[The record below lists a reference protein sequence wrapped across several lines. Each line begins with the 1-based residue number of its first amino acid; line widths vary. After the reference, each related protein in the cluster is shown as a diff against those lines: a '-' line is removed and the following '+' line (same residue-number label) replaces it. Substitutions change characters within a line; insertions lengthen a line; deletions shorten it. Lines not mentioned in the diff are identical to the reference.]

1 RLAGGDQ
8 EVHLV
13 VALAEPDRD
22 RHARANHAVGAGRA
36 ADARVLKYVLQDD
49 DPRLDLALLGLGRVV
64 PAVLAQVAFFPG
76 RLDLLRD
83 IDAPR
88 SGEVVKFGLEPVVRL
103 LGQPGDAVVA
113 RLSHGHS

>member
-1 RLAGGDQ
+1 MAAPSGDLG
-8 EVHLV
+8 EWTSIGDPLSSREASRKVTSSSSF
-13 VALAEPDRD
+13 EPDRD
-22 RHARANHAVGAGRA
+22 RHARADHAVGAGRA
-36 ADARVLKYVLQDD
+36 ADARVLQYVLQDD
-49 DPRLDLALLGLGRVV
+49 DPRLDLALLVLGRVV

-103 LGQPGDAVVA
+103 
-113 RLSHGHS
+113 